1 MSRIQGSYRQSL
13 GTPLSPVPAEQ
24 TVAVTVV
31 LRPGSAAGS
40 DFGAAPADVT
50 AVHKFA
56 SDHGL
61 QVLETDEGARTIRLQ
76 GDVGAVARAFDT
88 DLNLYDVDGQ
98 VVRGREGTVALP
110 DELDDAVVAVLGLDE
125 RPAAQPRF
133 RPAAAA
139 PAGLTAVQVAK
150 AYDFPAATGSGQT
163 IAIIELGGG
172 FGTADLT
179 TYFGGLG
186 LATPKVTAVSVQGGK
201 NVAGQDPNGADGE
214 VLLDIEVA
222 GAVAPGA
229 GQLVYFAPNTDAGFL
244 AAINAAAK
252 ATPAPAAI
260 SISWGGPE
268 SSWTAQSLQAFDQ
281 AFAAARAAG
290 IVVLAAAGDSG
301 ADDGTSGPVA
311 DFPAGSPNVIACGG
325 TRLAI
330 DSTGAWSSESVWDD
344 GANSATGGGY
354 SKTFP
359 RPTWQPT
366 TVGQFRGVPDISGNA
381 DPESGYRVVVDGQ
394 TGVIGGTSAVAPLL
408 AGLVARLAQLT
419 GKPVGE
425 LVTVAYATPSAFTD
439 ITTGNNEGYSAGKG
453 WDPASGLGSP
463 VGSKLLAALGS
474 GTPTQPTP
482 PPTDPT
488 PPADADATLW
498 TATKSWANGVHTGS
512 NAKAAKSVLAW
523 AKAKGLS

>member
-1 MSRIQGSYRQSL
+1 MSRIQGSYRPSL
-13 GTPLSPVPAEQ
+13 GTPLSPVPPEQ

-31 LRPGSAAGS
+31 LRPGSADSA
-40 DFGAAPADVT
+40 DLDAAPADVT
-50 AVHKFA
+50 AVHTFA
-56 SDHGL
+56 KDHGL
-61 QVLETDEGARTIRLQ
+61 EVVETDAAARTVRLR

-88 DLNLYDVDGQ
+88 DLNLYDVDGRTL
-98 VVRGREGTVALP
+98 RGREGTVALP

-125 RPAAQPRF
+125 RPAARPRF

-172 FGTADLT
+172 FGTSDLT

-186 LATPKVTAVSVQGGK
+186 LSTPKVTAVGVQGAA
-201 NVAGQDPNGADGE
+201 NEPGQDPNGADGE

-229 GQLVYFAPNTDAGFL
+229 AQVVYFGPNTDAGFL

-281 AFAAARAAG
+281 AFATARAAG

-311 DFPAGSPNVIACGG
+311 DFPASSPNVIACGG
-325 TRLAI
+325 TRLTI
-330 DSTGAWSSESVWDD
+330 DGNGAWAGESVWDD

-354 SKTFP
+354 SKTFH
-359 RPTWQPT
+359 RPTWQPA
-366 TVGQFRGVPDISGNA
+366 TVGSYRGLPDITGNA
-381 DPESGYRVVVDGQ
+381 DPESGYKVVVDGKS
-394 TGVIGGTSAVAPLL
+394 GVIGGTSAVAPLL
-408 AGLVARLAQLT
+408 AGLVARLVQLT
-419 GKPVGE
+419 GKPVGD
-425 LVTVAYATPSAFTD
+425 LATVAYATPTAFTD
-439 ITTGNNEGYSAGKG
+439 ITSGNNEGYAAGKG

-474 GTPTQPTP
+474 GTTPTP
-482 PPTDPT
+482 PPTNPP
-488 PPADADATLW
+488 PPADADTTLW
-498 TATKSWANGVHTGS
+498 TATRSWANGLHTGT
-512 NAKAAKSVLAW
+512 NAKAAKAVLAW
-523 AKAKGLS
+523 ATAKDLS